1 MGVLMTPRLKPAD
14 RRHLIGGSDARI
26 IMGGDEGALTRLWRE
41 KRGEVEPQDLSGNL
55 IALIA
60 SHDDPGVRAADKVAA
75 LGISGKIWRI
85 GSHLRASGW
94 NYGTLG

>member
-1 MGVLMTPRLKPAD
+1 MPVPFEVLG
-14 RRHLIGGSDARI
+14 RHGSEPDDEVARQI
-26 IMGGDEGALTRLWRE
+26 LWLDLPTLFPPKSQEGT
-41 KRGEVEPQDLSGNL
+41 
-55 IALIA
+55 LIA
-60 SHDDPGVRAADKVAA
+60 SHVDPGVRAADKVAA